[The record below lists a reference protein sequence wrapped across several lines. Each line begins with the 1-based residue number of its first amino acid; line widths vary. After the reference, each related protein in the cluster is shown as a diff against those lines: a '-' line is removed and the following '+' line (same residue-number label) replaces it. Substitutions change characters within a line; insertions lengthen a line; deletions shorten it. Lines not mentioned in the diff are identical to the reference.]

1 MVRTV
6 LALVLLL
13 ASPAF
18 SAIAR
23 LYLKDGTY
31 HLVREWSRDGDRV
44 KFYSTERSDW
54 EEIPVDLVD
63 LRRTEAESDERK
75 KDLSDQTKTVSEE
88 DAAVRAQRSEIRKI
102 PQDAGVYTLDDKGKL
117 TVFDVASAKI
127 HNNKGRSVLKVM
139 APIPVV
145 SGKSTV
151 ELDGEH
157 SARVVREDRQEF
169 YFQLEKEE
177 RFGLIKLKPHKGVR
191 IAETCYSLPVSKQID
206 EQVEEVPTFRKQ
218 LEGGLYKI
226 WPEKPMEPG
235 EYAIIEYTPGK
246 MEPRIW
252 DFQLQK

>member
-75 KDLSDQTKTVSEE
+75 KDLSDQT
-88 DAAVRAQRSEIRKI
+88 
-102 PQDAGVYTLDDKGKL
+102 
-117 TVFDVASAKI
+117 
-127 HNNKGRSVLKVM
+127 
-139 APIPVV
+139 
-145 SGKSTV
+145 
-151 ELDGEH
+151 
-157 SARVVREDRQEF
+157 
-169 YFQLEKEE
+169 
-177 RFGLIKLKPHKGVR
+177 
-191 IAETCYSLPVSKQID
+191 
-206 EQVEEVPTFRKQ
+206 
-218 LEGGLYKI
+218 
-226 WPEKPMEPG
+226 
-235 EYAIIEYTPGK
+235 
-246 MEPRIW
+246 
-252 DFQLQK
+252 